1 MTAQLTHASF
11 PVRGM
16 TCASCV
22 NHVERALKKIPGV
35 SEVSVNLATETASV
49 DFDSRS
55 VTSELFNHAIQN
67 AGYEIPIQSHTI
79 KIGGMTCASCVSHVE
94 KALRK
99 VPGVLSATV
108 NLATQTGTVSAW
120 AESPTP
126 SDLQEA
132 ITQAGYTILH
142 DSEKENSGDADLP
155 HSQEN
160 TTRLLF
166 QRAII
171 SGFAGLLVMLGT
183 MNLLPG
189 FSSLSLQ
196 TRHVVLFGITSFI
209 LLWAGRT
216 IYTAAWN
223 AAIHQS
229 VNMNTLIAIG
239 TLAAFGYS
247 VLATF
252 SPSTIEASGMPAAVY
267 YDTAIIIIALI
278 LFGRYLETG
287 AKNQTSSAIH
297 ALMSLQPKTA
307 RIRRGQ
313 EETDIPIEMVQA
325 GDILVVRPGEQIP
338 VDGVVTEGQ
347 SSVNEAMLTGES
359 LPQEK
364 GPGSQVFTGT
374 INTSGSFLFRASA
387 VGKETVLARIVQLV
401 QEAQG
406 SKPPIQRVADYI
418 ASIFVP
424 SVLGIA
430 TLAFFLWW
438 SLGPEPALTYAI
450 LTFVAVLIVACPCA
464 LGLATPTA
472 IMVGTGRGAEQGI
485 LIRHAEALETAH
497 RIETIVLDKTGTL
510 TRGIPTVTDIIAP
523 AFNQKELLRLAASL
537 ERRSEHPLAQAMV
550 TKATEESLPLEE
562 PQDFG
567 STSGQGVTG
576 NIAGQSVIIGNA
588 TFITNN
594 LGATSLDTISA
605 SIQSLAP
612 AGKTPIFVG
621 INGQVEGVIGIAD
634 TIRPES
640 KEAVQQLTK
649 SGIDIVMLTGDHH
662 QVAQAIASDLGIT
675 HFLAE
680 ILPDQKAAEIQK
692 LQKQGK
698 TRVAMVGDGINDAP
712 ALAQADIGIA
722 IGTGTDVAMEAAQ
735 ITLMS
740 GDIRGI
746 YKAIQLSHA
755 TMRTIHQN
763 LFWAFAYNITLI
775 PLAAGILYPMFQ
787 GMGGVPSGL
796 HWLFGEYGFLQPI
809 VAAGAMA
816 LSSVSVVTN
825 SLRLKTIALGL
836 AK

>member
-1 MTAQLTHASF
+1 MVAQITHASF

-22 NHVERALKKIPGV
+22 NHAERALKNIPGV

-49 DFDSRS
+49 DFDPTM
-55 VTSELFNHAIQN
+55 VTSDLLTHAVEE
-67 AGYEIPIQSHTI
+67 AGYEIPLQSHTI

-99 VPGVLSATV
+99 IPGVLSATV
-108 NLATQTGTVSAW
+108 NLATQTGTVSTW
-120 AESPTP
+120 AESLTH
-126 SDLQEA
+126 SDLQQA

-142 DSEKENSGDADLP
+142 DSEGEGSGNSDLT
-155 HSQEN
+155 HSQEK

-166 QRAII
+166 HKAVF
-171 SGFAGLLVMLGT
+171 SGIAGLFVMLGT

-189 FSSLSLQ
+189 LSSLSLQ
-196 TRHVVLFGITSFI
+196 TRYIVLFCVTSFI

-216 IYTAAWN
+216 IYAAAWN
-223 AAIHQS
+223 AATHRT

-252 SPSTIEASGMPAAVY
+252 SPSTFEASGMPAAVY

-287 AKNQTSSAIH
+287 AKNQTSSAIY
-297 ALMSLQPKTA
+297 ALMNLRPKTA
-307 RIRRGQ
+307 RIRQGQ
-313 EETDIPIEMVQA
+313 EEKDIPIEMVQS
-325 GDILVVRPGEQIP
+325 GNILVVRPGEQIP

-364 GPGSQVFTGT
+364 APGSQVFTGT
-374 INTSGSFLFRASA
+374 INTSGSFLFQASA

-430 TLAFFLWW
+430 TLAFLLWW

-497 RIETIVLDKTGTL
+497 RIDTIVLDKTGTL
-510 TRGIPTVTDIIAP
+510 TRGIPTVTNIIAP
-523 AFNQKELLRLAASL
+523 TFNQKELLRLAASL
-537 ERRSEHPLAQAMV
+537 ERRSEHPLAQAIV
-550 TKATEESLPLEE
+550 KKATEESLTLEE
-562 PQDFG
+562 PQNFV
-567 STSGQGVTG
+567 STPGQGVTG
-576 NIAGQSVIIGNA
+576 NIADKSVIIGNA
-588 TFITNN
+588 TFMTNN
-594 LGATSLDTISA
+594 LGKTRLDGISA
-605 SIQSLAP
+605 SMQALAA
-612 AGKTPIFVG
+612 AGKTPIFVA
-621 INGQVEGVIGIAD
+621 INGHVEGVIGIAD

-640 KEAVQQLTK
+640 KEAIQQLTK
-649 SGIDIVMLTGDHH
+649 AGLDIVMLTGDHR
-662 QVAQAIASDLGIT
+662 QVAEVIASDLGIT

-680 ILPDQKAAEIQK
+680 ILPEQKAAEIQK
-692 LQKQGK
+692 LQNQGK

-712 ALAQADIGIA
+712 ALAQADLGIA

-740 GDIRGI
+740 GDMRGI
-746 YKAIQLSHA
+746 HKAIQLSRA

-763 LFWAFAYNITLI
+763 LFWAFAYNVVLI
-775 PLAAGILYPMFQ
+775 PLAAGMLYPVFQ
-787 GMGGVPSGL
+787 GMGGVPNEL

-809 VAAGAMA
+809 VSAGAMA

-825 SLRLKTIALGL
+825 SLRLKTISIN
-836 AK
+836 